1 LGDLAEDTGNGVRIY
16 AGNDWGSSDLDPS
29 SSTWMG
35 NPPSYRAQLATFF
48 ELDLK

>member
-16 AGNDWGSSDLDPS
+16 AGSVWGSSDLDR
-29 SSTWMG
+29 
-35 NPPSYRAQLATFF
+35 SYRAQLATFF